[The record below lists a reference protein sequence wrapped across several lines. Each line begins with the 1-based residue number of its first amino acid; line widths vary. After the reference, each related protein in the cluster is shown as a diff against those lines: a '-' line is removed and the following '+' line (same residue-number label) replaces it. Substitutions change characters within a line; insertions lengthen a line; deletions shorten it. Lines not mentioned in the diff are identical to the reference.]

1 MSFAR
6 RLFAVFVI
14 LVSAAFLIAAL
25 AGSVGVWVVKGPLI
39 ERTTKIGDRVDRA
52 LGLAERGLGE
62 ADASLQKA
70 TESVNAIK
78 GHHAKLGGDK
88 EQNRFL
94 MRLIAMR
101 IDDGLAPQVQ
111 DTRQRLLAVTEAAV
125 AINSVLGDLNELPS
139 GSISGPDADRLKQIS
154 GLLMQLA
161 ASAQEL
167 NGMLTNPKPEGVSAD
182 AVGSRVVNIDQ
193 LLQTIRARV
202 ADYLL
207 QVTDFKQQVD
217 TLRSRIL
224 RAIDLGTPIAS
235 LVFLWI
241 AVSQISLL
249 VHAWSWL
256 KTRHL
261 GAQASGPSA

>member
-1 MSFAR
+1 MSFVR
-6 RLFAVFVI
+6 RLLAVVVI

-25 AGSVGVWVVKGPLI
+25 AGSISVWVVKQPLI

-52 LGLAERGLGE
+52 LALAERGLGE
-62 ADASLQKA
+62 VDAGLQKA

-78 GHHAKLGGDK
+78 DNHAKLGGDK

-101 IDDGLAPQVQ
+101 IDEGLAPQVQ

-154 GLLMQLA
+154 DLLQRLA

-182 AVGSRVVNIDQ
+182 AVGARVINIDQ
-193 LLQTIRARV
+193 VLQTIRARV
-202 ADYLL
+202 AEYLL

-224 RAIDLGTPIAS
+224 RGVNLGTPIAS

-241 AVSQISLL
+241 AVSQVSLL

-256 KTRHL
+256 KKRHS
-261 GAQASGPSA
+261 GALASSPSA